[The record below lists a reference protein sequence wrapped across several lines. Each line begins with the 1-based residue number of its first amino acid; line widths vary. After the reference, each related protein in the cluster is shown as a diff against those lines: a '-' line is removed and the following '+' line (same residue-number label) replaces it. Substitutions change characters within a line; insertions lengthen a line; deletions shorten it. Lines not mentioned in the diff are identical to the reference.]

1 MAHFAQ
7 IDSNNIV
14 VQVIVVNNNDL
25 IVSKISTINE
35 DNSISV
41 SIVESEEKGI
51 AYCKSLFGEDT
62 NWVQTSYSRSF
73 RGPYAGI
80 GYTYDPTTNTFI
92 APVIEAPVVETTDA
106 DASPATDTTDT
117 TNQE

>member
-7 IDSNNIV
+7 IDSSNIV
-14 VQVIVVNNNDL
+14 VQVIVVHNNDL
-25 IVSKISTINE
+25 IASKTSTINE

-62 NWVQTSYSRSF
+62 NWVQTSFSGSF
-73 RGPYAGI
+73 RGCYAGI

-92 APVIEAPVVETTDA
+92 APVVDNN
-106 DASPATDTTDT
+106 
-117 TNQE
+117 NQE